1 MVLFILKRSLVLFR
15 SVPSALHIS
24 SLFSCLLSSPGY
36 RVVIKCVDPEPNS
49 LGSNLP
55 PAAYQLG
62 DLGSVIL
69 FLCFLACTWTS

>member
-1 MVLFILKRSLVLFR
+1 MVPFILKRSLVL

-24 SLFSCLLSSPGY
+24 LFSCLLPSRGY

-49 LGSNLP
+49 LGSNPP
-55 PAAYQLG
+55 PAVYQLG
-62 DLGSVIL
+62 DLGSLIL